1 VILLAV
7 DDDILE
13 YDELLTMTIMIPD
26 QLMKIG
32 VLLGDVNMTTVNIT
46 DNDSK
51 NYLVMHVL
59 FIYDFY
65 YTQGLQQACHL
76 PLLL

>member
-1 VILLAV
+1 MILLAV

-32 VLLGDVNMTTVNIT
+32 VLLGDVNITTVNIT
-46 DNDSK
+46 DNDSE
-51 NYLVMHVL
+51 NNIV
-59 FIYDFY
+59 
-65 YTQGLQQACHL
+65 
-76 PLLL
+76 